1 MIWLLEGFKRFLD
14 LSIHTVQVEVLA
26 ENNSRLFYER
36 LRAKVVEKKDIQIA
50 DDVLDLLVY
59 EWKNIIEVV
68 QA

>member
-1 MIWLLEGFKRFLD
+1 MEGFKRFLD

-36 LRAKVVEKKDIQIA
+36 LRAKVVEKKDIQI
-50 DDVLDLLVY
+50 DGDVLDLLVY

-68 QA
+68 QT